1 MIDTFVIPQDK
12 LAWGDLTP
20 TMIGM
25 MMQDGRLASHF
36 IERQLEIWYPWLT
49 FVDEKGYDHVDQDG
63 GRYDQKCFTKG
74 GCFFAPS
81 NMIGKGRSL
90 DEEVAHA
97 HAKEIKYIIT
107 DITEFPKIV
116 VRFVDGSD
124 LLEKYPKCK
133 IPFKHKEEFFLYK

>member
-1 MIDTFVIPQDK
+1 
-12 LAWGDLTP
+12 
-20 TMIGM
+20 
-25 MMQDGRLASHF
+25 
-36 IERQLEIWYPWLT
+36 
-49 FVDEKGYDHVDQDG
+49 
-63 GRYDQKCFTKG
+63 
-74 GCFFAPS
+74 
-81 NMIGKGRSL
+81 MIGKGRSL

-133 IPFKHKEEFFLYK
+133 IPFKHKEEFFLDK

>member
-1 MIDTFVIPQDK
+1 MS
-12 LAWGDLTP
+12 GCNN
-20 TMIGM
+20 
-25 MMQDGRLASHF
+25 F

-90 DEEVAHA
+90 DEEVAHIGI
-97 HAKEIKYIIT
+97 HRTSCER
-107 DITEFPKIV
+107 DKI
-116 VRFVDGSD
+116 
-124 LLEKYPKCK
+124 Y
-133 IPFKHKEEFFLYK
+133 HH